1 MRESFHE
8 YGERERFENRD
19 ELRTTV
25 SLAFFFSSSG
35 NRSLGSI
42 SPYNLRRVSSLITME
57 ESKLS

>member
-25 SLAFFFSSSG
+25 SLAFFF
-35 NRSLGSI
+35 L
-42 SPYNLRRVSSLITME
+42 LREIVLWDRFLRIICVAFLP
-57 ESKLS
+57 